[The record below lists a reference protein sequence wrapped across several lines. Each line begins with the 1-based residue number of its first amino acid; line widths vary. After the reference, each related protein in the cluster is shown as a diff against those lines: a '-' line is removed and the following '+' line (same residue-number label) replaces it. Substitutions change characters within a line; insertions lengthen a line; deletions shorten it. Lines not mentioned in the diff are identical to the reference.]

1 MGLKEDI
8 RAFEQRLDR
17 AINNALEGDVAD
29 AAKTFLSQAVEDEVY
44 ARYSPRVYDRR
55 GATGG
60 GLADV
65 RTMQAVLEGD
75 SHTLNVWAA
84 ATGVDDAAGVEIRD
98 IVAAGTPFTYFEND
112 EHPAGGRPFHEAA
125 ERNFAQSGVFESTLE
140 QSLGAQGFAVIRG

>member
-65 RTMQAVLEGD
+65 RTMQAVLEGN
-75 SHTLNVWAA
+75 SHTLSVWAG
-84 ATGVDDAAGVEIRD
+84 ATGVDDAAGVELKD
-98 IVAAGTPFTYFEND
+98 IVAAGEPFTYFSDNA
-112 EHPAGGRPFHEAA
+112 HPAGGRPFHETA
-125 ERNFAQSGVFESTLE
+125 EQNLARSGVFESTLE
-140 QSLGAQGFAVIRG
+140 QSLWAQGFTVIRG